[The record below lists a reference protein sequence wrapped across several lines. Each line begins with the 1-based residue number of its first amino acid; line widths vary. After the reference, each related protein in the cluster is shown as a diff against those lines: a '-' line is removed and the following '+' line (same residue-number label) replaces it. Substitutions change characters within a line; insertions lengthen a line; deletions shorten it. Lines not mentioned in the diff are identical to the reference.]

1 MPATR
6 RGAIKPAS
14 VSEEQPEKPMTSTP
28 CSAILLPP
36 LPSSP
41 PKKNLPMHRHRPCA
55 TKNLEF
61 ASESTP
67 PYASTKRRDCLIKS
81 SFYVDR
87 SLACSRSAVSHACL
101 GGFPL
106 RGTWH
111 GLHAR
116 CLEETVVFFSLS
128 LLLLYIVLHS
138 CIVCQPLRTRYADI
152 KTVTS
157 FGTLLFAINLLTAL
171 GQRMILGDHH
181 NVETHNTIRI
191 HKIPS

>member
-41 PKKNLPMHRHRPCA
+41 PPKKNLPMHRHRPCA

-67 PYASTKRRDCLIKS
+67 PYASTKGRDCLIKS

-116 CLEETVVFFSLS
+116 CLEETVGFFFFFFSFLS
-128 LLLLYIVLHS
+128 
-138 CIVCQPLRTRYADI
+138 
-152 KTVTS
+152 S
-157 FGTLLFAINLLTAL
+157 FFILFSIAASSVSLSGPGTQIS
-171 GQRMILGDHH
+171 
-181 NVETHNTIRI
+181 
-191 HKIPS
+191 KP